1 MIPQEFIRK
10 KRDGF
15 ELSDSEIAEFIRGV
29 TTEKITEGQVAA
41 FAMAVFFKGLSVPER
56 VALTKA
62 MTNSGAVLSWDGFD
76 RPIVDK
82 HSTGGVGDKV
92 SIMLAPIVAAC
103 GAYVPMICGRGLGH
117 TGGTYDKLQAIP
129 GFDLNPGWDKF
140 KDTVRKVG
148 CSIIG
153 QTQDLAPADK
163 RIYAIRDVTGTVE
176 SLDLITASI
185 LSKKIAAGL
194 EALVMDVK
202 VGSGAFMQTMPEAEA
217 LARSIIDVANM
228 AGVKTSALIT
238 DMDQV
243 LGRTAGNAIEM
254 IESVEFLKGE
264 NLCPRLKEIT
274 LSLCAEM
281 LVQAG
286 LAANAEEG
294 FKAVE
299 EALMSGRA
307 LEIFSKMV
315 YEMGGPV
322 DFVAKYKDYLQL
334 APLCRPVYPVKSGY
348 VQKIETRQIG
358 LALIELGGGRKR
370 ADDVIDHS
378 VGFDHVAAVSDYVS
392 ANPADKKPLALIY
405 AKDEAGF
412 ERAAQMLIDAFVIG
426 DDKLARPT
434 LIRKYMN

>member
-1 MIPQEFIRK
+1 MIPQELIRR

-15 ELSDSEIAEFIRGV
+15 ELSDSEIAEFIKGV

-56 VALTKA
+56 VSLTKA

-286 LAANAEEG
+286 LAGNAEDG

-299 EALMSGRA
+299 EALMSGKA
-307 LEIFSKMV
+307 LEIFSQMV
-315 YEMGGPV
+315 HEMGGPV
-322 DFVAKYKDYLQL
+322 DFVEKYKDYLQL
-334 APLCRPVYPVKSGY
+334 APICRPVYPVTSGY
-348 VQKIETRQIG
+348 VQKIQTRDIG
-358 LALIELGGGRKR
+358 LALIELGGGRRR

-378 VGFDHVAAVSDYVS
+378 VGFDHVAAISDFVS
-392 ANPADKKPLALIY
+392 ANPSDQKPLAIVY
-405 AKDEAGF
+405 AKDEADF
-412 ERAAQMLIDAFVIG
+412 EKAAQMILNAFKIA
-426 DDKLARPT
+426 DDRPVAPV

>member
-1 MIPQEFIRK
+1 MIPQELIRR

-15 ELSDSEIAEFIRGV
+15 ELSDSEIAEFIKGV

-41 FAMAVFFKGLSVPER
+41 FAMAVFFKGLPVPER
-56 VALTKA
+56 VSLTKA

-129 GFDLNPGWDKF
+129 GFELNPGWDKF

-217 LARSIIDVANM
+217 LARSIIYVANM

-286 LAANAEEG
+286 LADNAEEG

-299 EALMSGRA
+299 EALMSGKA
-307 LEIFSKMV
+307 LEVFSQMV
-315 YEMGGPV
+315 HEMGGPL
-322 DFVAKYKDYLQL
+322 DFVERYKHYLQL
-334 APLCRPVYPVKSGY
+334 APICRPVYPVTSGY
-348 VQKIETRQIG
+348 VQKIQTRDIG
-358 LALIELGGGRKR
+358 LALIELGGGRRR

-378 VGFDHVAAVSDYVS
+378 VGFDHVAAISDFVSSD
-392 ANPADKKPLALIY
+392 PAEQKPLAMIY
-405 AKDEAGF
+405 AKDEADF
-412 ERAAQMLIDAFVIG
+412 EKAAQMILDAFKIADG
-426 DDKLARPT
+426 RPVT
-434 LIRKYMN
+434 PVLVRKYMN